1 LIGTQM
7 AAKGHHFP
15 GLTLVAV
22 VDADLGLNGGD
33 LRAAERTFQMLYQ
46 VAGRAGREDR
56 PGRALI
62 QTYQPE
68 HAVMQALV
76 SGDRDRFVSAELAD
90 RELAGMPPYGRL
102 ASLIVSGPDPVAVD
116 NVCAAIARR
125 APHQEGVTVLGPSVA
140 PMALLRGRHRR
151 RFLLKT
157 KRDIAVQPLLH
168 AWLAQIGLPNSVRLQ
183 VDVDPY
189 SFL

>member
-1 LIGTQM
+1 
-7 AAKGHHFP
+7 
-15 GLTLVAV
+15 
-22 VDADLGLNGGD
+22 
-33 LRAAERTFQMLYQ
+33 
-46 VAGRAGREDR
+46 
-56 PGRALI
+56 
-62 QTYQPE
+62 
-68 HAVMQALV
+68 
-76 SGDRDRFVSAELAD
+76 VSAELAD

-125 APHQEGVTVLGPSVA
+125 APQQEGVTVLGPSVA

-151 RFLLKT
+151 RFLLKA

-168 AWLAQIGLPNSVRLQ
+168 TWLAQIGLPNSVRLQ

>member
-1 LIGTQM
+1 
-7 AAKGHHFP
+7 
-15 GLTLVAV
+15 LVAV

-76 SGDRDRFVSAELAD
+76 SGDRDRFVAAELAD

-102 ASLIVSGPDPVAVD
+102 ASLIVSGPDPAMVD
-116 NVCAAIARR
+116 NVCAAISRR
-125 APHQEGVTVLGPSVA
+125 APHQDGVTVLGPSVA

-157 KRDIAVQPLLH
+157 RRDIAVQPLLQ
-168 AWLAQIGLPNSVRLQ
+168 AWLAEIGLPGSVRLQ
-183 VDVDPY
+183 IDVDPY